1 MAAPP
6 VAGRPGVPLAGT
18 GAAIGG
24 VAGTAG
30 GSAGV
35 GTAGSKPPAPAG
47 ACSMSADRVRITEV
61 DVGSK
66 VLTGDTDQTFFML
79 AISPIASGGSRLA
92 WLSGDNNVHIAQLDA
107 KDQLV
112 GAPITVPGHDFSDI
126 YADEKGG
133 VVLLTRDAQG
143 GGTLNCGTI
152 SNLCGNSASYPTTY
166 ACYDMYMVRFDGTAE
181 TWATKLTDPT
191 PALPPYSTG
200 PTGAD
205 VVYIW
210 SPYAHHGRI
219 AFDGSNYAGYFGAA
233 ISVSQTCTNGGGT
246 NGIGIN
252 VHQGDRMKVVSASGA
267 LQTSGFGWGC
277 SHSGYERI
285 VWDPSAKKFVTI
297 CKTDNNNRIAL
308 SPNYTTVLAVDL
320 YYANLGNI
328 VLGSAGGYWTAT
340 SNIRAGQPANANG
353 LADVHLL
360 HFTSGAADKD
370 VVIAGDTAVNNRAAH
385 LAPYGTTRLL
395 AAWETS
401 TATGD
406 FAANDKNRKLYVQ
419 AVDAATGAAQGSPVN
434 VPGVVGNRYQEF
446 KGFPDGSVAYPAP
459 GSSTTKVKIVR
470 VLPCP

>member
-1 MAAPP
+1 L
-6 VAGRPGVPLAGT
+6 VAH
-18 GAAIGG
+18 
-24 VAGTAG
+24 
-30 GSAGV
+30 
-35 GTAGSKPPAPAG
+35 
-47 ACSMSADRVRITEV
+47 
-61 DVGSK
+61 DVG
-66 VLTGDTDQTFFML
+66 
-79 AISPIASGGSRLA
+79 
-92 WLSGDNNVHIAQLDA
+92 
-107 KDQLV
+107 
-112 GAPITVPGHDFSDI
+112 DI
-126 YADEKGG
+126 YADDAGG
-133 VVLLTRDAQG
+133 VLLLTRDATG
-143 GGTLNCGTI
+143 GGTGNCGTLT
-152 SNLCGNSASYPTTY
+152 NLCGSTLPTT
-166 ACYDMYMVRFDGTAE
+166 ATCFDMYMVRFDGTAE